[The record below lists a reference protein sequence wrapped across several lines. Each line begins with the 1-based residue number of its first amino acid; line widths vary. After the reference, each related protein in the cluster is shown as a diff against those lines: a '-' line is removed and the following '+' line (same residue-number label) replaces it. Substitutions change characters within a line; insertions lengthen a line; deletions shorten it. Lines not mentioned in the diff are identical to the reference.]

1 MPKICSK
8 ITPNTCGELGNNKVI
23 DTGYIPVYPEIK
35 ALYRT
40 GAFVE
45 IQGGPQSGR
54 TSFVKRTLMENSRC
68 PLIVTKYPDEYAG
81 LPRALSMP
89 RFEPD
94 VLMPAMR
101 ELLYRKSI
109 DSIIFDT
116 IQDIYGESNLAQ
128 MLLKHFPSLL
138 LPVYQAKAV
147 VFIINNDSYVRVGDS
162 MVITS
167 AGGKYLTALCKLRV
181 YCASPEVSPVIL

>member
-1 MPKICSK
+1 
-8 ITPNTCGELGNNKVI
+8 
-23 DTGYIPVYPEIK
+23 
-35 ALYRT
+35 
-40 GAFVE
+40 
-45 IQGGPQSGR
+45 
-54 TSFVKRTLMENSRC
+54 MENSRC